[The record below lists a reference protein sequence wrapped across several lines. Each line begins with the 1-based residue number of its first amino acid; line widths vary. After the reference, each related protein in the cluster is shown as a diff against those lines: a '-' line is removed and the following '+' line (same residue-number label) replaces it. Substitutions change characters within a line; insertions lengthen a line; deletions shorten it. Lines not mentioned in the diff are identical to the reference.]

1 METLEMSKRERR
13 RLEVL
18 SQVGSKKLTLQKGSE
33 LLGIGYRQMKRVWS
47 RYQAEGDAG
56 LVHRLR
62 GRKSNRR
69 CDARLRKR
77 VLARY
82 VKQYGDYGPTL
93 AAECLAEEGLVVPVQ
108 TLRQWLLA
116 EGLWSRH
123 RQRKQHRRRRERREH
138 FGELCRWT
146 ARTTTGSRAAA
157 HGRC

>member
-1 METLEMSKRERR
+1 MSPCCPSKGGRGMETLEMSKSERR

-18 SQVGSKKLTLQKGSE
+18 SQVRSKHLTLRKGSE

-62 GRKSNRR
+62 GRQSNRH
-69 CDARLRKR
+69 ARLRKR

-93 AAECLAEEGLVVPVQ
+93 AAE
-108 TLRQWLLA
+108 
-116 EGLWSRH
+116 
-123 RQRKQHRRRRERREH
+123 
-138 FGELCRWT
+138 
-146 ARTTTGSRAAA
+146 
-157 HGRC
+157 